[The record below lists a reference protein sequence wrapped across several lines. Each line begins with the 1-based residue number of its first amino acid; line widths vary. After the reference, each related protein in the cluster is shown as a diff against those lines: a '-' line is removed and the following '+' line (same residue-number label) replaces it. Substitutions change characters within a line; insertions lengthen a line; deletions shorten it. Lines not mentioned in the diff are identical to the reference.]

1 MAAVTGGGG
10 GVGGAGAQPHGAQKV
25 DVSGQN
31 FSIKHTGNV
40 GDTYTVT
47 IGKKSYNVT
56 IGGGNLKVSADMT
69 AQLKNLAETLSKN
82 KAFDEMADDTKLHS
96 YSILDTGAVQRDSDK
111 AALGNIDQRLLQ
123 DITTIYQRTL
133 GGGAAAGGTVLQL
146 NSVKKPSTKKTTGKT
161 AASTATTTKT
171 KPTKKPTTAPA
182 SAAATAAASKAATPT
197 KAATSSK
204 SKTQPIQP
212 PPKPMTQTDTKHA
225 ASKKVDDD
233 SDVLVD

>member
-146 NSVKKPSTKKTTGKT
+146 NSVKKPSTGK
-161 AASTATTTKT
+161 AAAKSATTATATKS
-171 KPTKKPTTAPA
+171 KKSPTT
-182 SAAATAAASKAATPT
+182 TAAASKKATT
-197 KAATSSK
+197 TAATSSK

-212 PPKPMTQTDTKHA
+212 PPKPMTQTDTKYA
-225 ASKKVDDD
+225 AS
-233 SDVLVD
+233 